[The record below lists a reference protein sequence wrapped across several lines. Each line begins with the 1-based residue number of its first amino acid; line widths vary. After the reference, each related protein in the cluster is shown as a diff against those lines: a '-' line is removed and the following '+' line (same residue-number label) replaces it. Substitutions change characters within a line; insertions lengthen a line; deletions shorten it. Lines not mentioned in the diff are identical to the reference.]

1 MEYRI
6 NSGEPENAS
15 GEVPYEMTAMQ
26 KAWRML
32 REAKKNVRVAVIVP
46 PAVRVSIGEY
56 FGLARGED
64 CFGKLASALR
74 MIGADVVADGAAAV
88 DRAVAEA
95 VRTFARKKEEGGL
108 PLILSSRASETALKE
123 KYPALAEKL
132 ADFAPALTL
141 AGLIKKY
148 YNSLGDGKKT
158 RVIIVAPAEVET
170 DEDVLV
176 LTARET
182 AVMIQSAAI
191 NLRMLKASAAD
202 SPFVGYSG
210 AGVLPAVS
218 GGLAESIVRSLLP
231 EKSEENFKKL
241 EYSGLRGRKTFRKAE
256 IAFGEDTLRV
266 AVACDEQAVEAL
278 AEELAEGAAYDLA
291 EIAPCAGGCIAEEG
305 QPFAD
310 EMTEKL
316 RAEGIYRLDRHCA
329 MKTAEQN
336 VAAAW
341 LDALILAEPAPS
353 PTNPN
358 MKKNRSPL

>member
-1 MEYRI
+1 
-6 NSGEPENAS
+6 
-15 GEVPYEMTAMQ
+15 
-26 KAWRML
+26 
-32 REAKKNVRVAVIVP
+32 
-46 PAVRVSIGEY
+46 
-56 FGLARGED
+56 
-64 CFGKLASALR
+64 

-210 AGVLPAVS
+210 AGVCLRSRAAWRNRLSARCCPKSRRKISRSWNTAACGAGKLSARRKSRSGKIRCASRWPVTNRRSRRWRRRSRKVRFTTSPKSRPA
-218 GGLAESIVRSLLP
+218 
-231 EKSEENFKKL
+231 
-241 EYSGLRGRKTFRKAE
+241 
-256 IAFGEDTLRV
+256 
-266 AVACDEQAVEAL
+266 Q
-278 AEELAEGAAYDLA
+278 
-291 EIAPCAGGCIAEEG
+291 GGCIAEEG